1 MLNRN
6 VFTILTL
13 LWIFSTS
20 TSFAQSD
27 TSEVNT
33 SDSLSKQM
41 DSTKFQRT
49 KKAGLTEIIDFAAED
64 SMIMDFET
72 RQAYLYQKAKINTSE
87 TDLEAYYIQI
97 DLDTKELFAKGTSDT
112 NNNYIDKPILE
123 DKGERF
129 TADSMRYNSKSG
141 KGRVYGLRMQQDQ
154 AHIHLGAV
162 LKLNDGSFTGNQ
174 GKITTCDADD
184 PHFYLSASTVKVIPN
199 NKSLFGPANLV
210 IQGIPTPVALPFGL
224 APLKKGQRDGIL
236 FPSLG
241 FNAVNSSFYLQ
252 NFGYYIGLGQYSD
265 LQINS
270 DAYLNGDFRLG
281 LNTQYFRRYKF
292 RGTLGLQ
299 FSRFS
304 NGAEETSPEFG
315 YSNDFSIRSQFS
327 MDPKN
332 IPGIRLSGN
341 INIVTSGFNQRN
353 SRDINN
359 LSNNQFTSSIN
370 FGKSFFNNKM
380 NLSMAARHTQNTS
393 NGDFRLD
400 LPALNIGVS
409 SLTPFASKTGS
420 NNKWYQQIRLSYSG
434 NWDNKINT
442 KDSIIFS
449 DRYKEAFAS
458 FASGLRHNIP
468 ISTNIKL
475 FNGILNFS
483 PSFNYRENWHLKGQ
497 LNEYD
502 VNSNSVIKTDTSGFF
517 RQYAYS
523 FSTSIKTQIYGTF
536 TNLNWG
542 RIEALRHTI
551 TPTVNIS
558 YSPEI
563 NPLDKGWNRTY
574 IDGTGKLVEYNLFSS
589 SPVGNL
595 VQNKSGFLT
604 YGLNNN
610 LQGKRKPL
618 NASTGKVKS
627 EKFNIIDQF
636 NFSGNY
642 NIYADSLNFSDVR
655 SSFNTV
661 LFKVLRI
668 NSSATYS
675 PYYRD
680 QSGRTINEFYFN
692 RERGFLRFKNAN
704 LNLNARLSP
713 DLFKDKT
720 EEKQPKKVLAEEES
734 EMYQISNNR
743 EAYYDFNIPWSLN
756 LAYMVNYNNE
766 SAIASNKIST
776 NQITFSG
783 DISITKGWK
792 IAFQSGYDLRS
803 KMVAGSQFSVVRNLR
818 CWQLEFSW
826 VPTGYGKQ
834 WVFTLRPVSRL
845 LQDLKLNK
853 RVYSNPALM

>member
-1 MLNRN
+1 MPRIA
-6 VFTILTL
+6 FT
-13 LWIFSTS
+13 
-20 TSFAQSD
+20 QSD
-27 TSEVNT
+27 TAEVST
-33 SDSLSKQM
+33 SDTLSKQI
-41 DSTKFQRT
+41 DSTKINPT
-49 KKAGLTEIIDFAAED
+49 KKSGLTEIIEFEASD
-64 SMIMDFET
+64 SMVMDFNT
-72 RQAYLYQKAKINTSE
+72 KQAYLYNTAKINTSE
-87 TDLEAYYIQI
+87 TELESYFVQI
-97 DLDTKELFAKGTSDT
+97 DLKTKELFAKGSIDT
-112 NNNYIDKPILE
+112 NNNYVNRPILA

-129 TADSMRYNSKSG
+129 TADSMRYNSTSG
-141 KGRVYGLRMQQDQ
+141 KGRVYGLRMKQDQ

-162 LKLNDGSFTGNQ
+162 LKLKDGSFTGNN
-174 GKITTCDADD
+174 GKITTCDADE
-184 PHFYLSASTVKVIPN
+184 PHFYLNASTVKVIPN

-241 FNAVNSSFYLQ
+241 FNAANSSFYLQ
-252 NFGYYIGLGQYSD
+252 NFGYYIGLGQFSD

-281 LNTQYFRRYKF
+281 VNTQYYKRYKF
-292 RGTLGLQ
+292 RGTLALQ

-304 NGAEETSPEFG
+304 NGAEETSPDFG
-315 YSNDFSIRSQFS
+315 YSKDFSIRSQFS

-353 SRDINN
+353 SRDINS

-370 FGKSFFNNKM
+370 FGKSFFNNKL

-400 LPALNIGVS
+400 LPAINVGIS

-442 KDSIIFS
+442 KDTIIFS
-449 DRYKEAFAS
+449 ERYKEAFDD

-475 FNGILNFS
+475 FNGILNLS
-483 PSFNYRENWHLKGQ
+483 PSINYRENWHLKGQ
-497 LNEYD
+497 KKEYD
-502 VNSNSVIKTDTSGFF
+502 VNTNSVITKDTTGFF

-523 FSTSIKTQIYGTF
+523 FSTSFKTQIYGTF

-542 RIEALRHTI
+542 RIEALRHTV
-551 TPTVNIS
+551 TPTINLS

-563 NPLDKGWNRTY
+563 NPLEKDWNRTY
-574 IDGTGKLVEYNLFSS
+574 IDGAGKLIEYSLFSS

-610 LQGKRKPL
+610 IQGKRKPL
-618 NASTGKVKS
+618 NDTTGKQKS
-627 EKFNIIDQF
+627 EKFNIIDQL
-636 NFSGNY
+636 NLSGNY

-655 SSFNTV
+655 ASFNTV

-680 QSGRTINEFYFN
+680 ASGRTLNEFYFN
-692 RERGFLRFKNAN
+692 RNDGLLRFRNAN

-713 DLFKDKT
+713 DMFR
-720 EEKQPKKVLAEEES
+720 EKKNDNKPTKKLIEEES
-734 EMYQISNNR
+734 EFYQINQNKES
-743 EAYYDFNIPWSLN
+743 YYDFNIPWSLN

-766 SAIASNKIST
+766 SALADNKIST

-803 KMVAGSQFSVVRNLR
+803 KMVAGSQFSVVRNLH

-834 WVFTLRPVSRL
+834 WIFTLRPVSRL

>member
-1 MLNRN
+1 MPHIA
-6 VFTILTL
+6 FT
-13 LWIFSTS
+13 
-20 TSFAQSD
+20 QSD
-27 TSEVNT
+27 TAEVST
-33 SDSLSKQM
+33 SDKLSKQM
-41 DSTKFQRT
+41 DSTKTNPT
-49 KKAGLTEIIDFAAED
+49 KKSGLTEIIEFEATD
-64 SMIMDFET
+64 SMVMDFNNK
-72 RQAYLYQKAKINTSE
+72 QAYLYNKAKINTSKTE
-87 TDLEAYYIQI
+87 LESYFVQI
-97 DLDTKELFAKGTSDT
+97 DLTTKELFAKGTLDS
-112 NNNYIDKPILE
+112 NNNYIDKPILA

-141 KGRVYGLRMQQDQ
+141 KGRVYGLRMKQDQ

-162 LKLNDGSFTGNQ
+162 LKQKDGSFTGNN

-184 PHFYLSASTVKVIPN
+184 PHFYLNASTVKVIPN

-241 FNAVNSSFYLQ
+241 FNAANSSFYLQ
-252 NFGYYIGLGQYSD
+252 NFGYYIGLGQFSD

-281 LNTQYFRRYKF
+281 VNTQYYKRYKF
-292 RGTLGLQ
+292 RGTLALQ

-304 NGAEETSPEFG
+304 NGAEETSPDFG

-353 SRDINN
+353 SRDINS
-359 LSNNQFTSSIN
+359 LSNNQFTSSVN
-370 FGKSFFNNKM
+370 FGKSFLNNKL

-400 LPALNIGVS
+400 LPAVNVGIS

-442 KDSIIFS
+442 KDTIIFS
-449 DRYKEAFAS
+449 DRYKEAFDDFS
-458 FASGLRHNIP
+458 SGLRHNIP

-475 FNGILNFS
+475 FSGILNLS
-483 PSFNYRENWHLKGQ
+483 PSINYRENWHLKGQ
-497 LNEYD
+497 IKEYD
-502 VNSNSVIKTDTSGFF
+502 VNTNSVISTDTTGFF

-523 FSTSIKTQIYGTF
+523 FSTSFKTQIYGTF

-542 RIEALRHTI
+542 RVEALRHTI
-551 TPTVNIS
+551 TPTINLS

-563 NPLDKGWNRTY
+563 NPLQKGWNRTY
-574 IDGTGKLVEYNLFSS
+574 LDGTGKLVEYSLFSS

-595 VQNKSGFLT
+595 VQNKTGFLT

-618 NASTGKVKS
+618 NDTTGKQKS
-627 EKFNIIDQF
+627 EKFNIIDQL
-636 NFSGNY
+636 NISGNY

-655 SSFNTV
+655 TSFNTV

-680 QSGRTINEFYFN
+680 ASGRTINEFYFN
-692 RERGFLRFKNAN
+692 KAGGLLRFRNAN

-713 DLFKDKT
+713 DMFKDKKNDNKPTKKLT
-720 EEKQPKKVLAEEES
+720 EEEPEL
-734 EMYQISNNR
+734 YQINRNR

-766 SAIASNKIST
+766 SALAANKIST

-803 KMVAGSQFSVVRNLR
+803 KMVAGSQFSVVRNLH

-834 WVFTLRPVSRL
+834 WIFTLRPVSRL

>member
-1 MLNRN
+1 
-6 VFTILTL
+6 
-13 LWIFSTS
+13 
-20 TSFAQSD
+20 
-27 TSEVNT
+27 
-33 SDSLSKQM
+33 
-41 DSTKFQRT
+41 
-49 KKAGLTEIIDFAAED
+49 
-64 SMIMDFET
+64 
-72 RQAYLYQKAKINTSE
+72 
-87 TDLEAYYIQI
+87 
-97 DLDTKELFAKGTSDT
+97 
-112 NNNYIDKPILE
+112 
-123 DKGERF
+123 
-129 TADSMRYNSKSG
+129 MRYNSTSG
-141 KGRVYGLRMQQDQ
+141 KGKVYGLRMKQDQ

-162 LKLNDGSFTGNQ
+162 LKLKDGSFTGNN
-174 GKITTCDADD
+174 GKITTCDADV
-184 PHFYLSASTVKVIPN
+184 PHFYLNARTVKVIPN
-199 NKSLFGPANLV
+199 NKSLFGPANLI

-241 FNAVNSSFYLQ
+241 FNAANSSFYLQ
-252 NFGYYIGLGQYSD
+252 NFGYYIGLGQFSD

-281 LNTQYFRRYKF
+281 VNTQYYKRYKF
-292 RGTLGLQ
+292 RGTLALQ

-304 NGAEETSPEFG
+304 NGAEETSPNFG

-327 MDPKN
+327 IDPKN

-353 SRDINN
+353 SRDINS

-370 FGKSFFNNKM
+370 FGKSFFNNKL

-400 LPALNIGVS
+400 LPAVNVGIS

-434 NWDNKINT
+434 NWDNKIYT
-442 KDSIIFS
+442 KDTIIFS
-449 DRYKEAFAS
+449 ERYKQAFDD

-475 FNGILNFS
+475 FSGILNLS
-483 PSFNYRENWHLKGQ
+483 PSINYRENWHLKGQ
-497 LNEYD
+497 KKEYD
-502 VNSNSVIKTDTSGFF
+502 VNTNSVISKDTTGFF

-523 FSTSIKTQIYGTF
+523 FSTSFKTQIYGTF

-551 TPTVNIS
+551 TPTINLS

-563 NPLDKGWNRTY
+563 NPLEKDWNRTY
-574 IDGTGKLVEYNLFSS
+574 IDGAGKLIEYSLFSS

-610 LQGKRKPL
+610 IQGKRKPL
-618 NASTGKVKS
+618 NDTTGKQKS
-627 EKFNIIDQF
+627 EKFNIIDQL
-636 NFSGNY
+636 NLSGNY
-642 NIYADSLNFSDVR
+642 NLYADSLNFSDVR
-655 SSFNTV
+655 ASFNTV

-680 QSGRTINEFYFN
+680 ASGRTLNEFYFN
-692 RERGFLRFKNAN
+692 RNDGLLRFRNAN

-713 DLFKDKT
+713 DMFTEKKKDNKPT
-720 EEKQPKKVLAEEES
+720 QKIIEEES
-734 EMYQISNNR
+734 ELYQIYQNK

-766 SAIASNKIST
+766 SALADNKIST

-803 KMVAGSQFSVVRNLR
+803 KMVAGSQFSVVRNLH

-834 WVFTLRPVSRL
+834 WIFTLRPVSRL